1 MRVPCAIR
9 IFSESCPAAVSTF
22 CRLDRLSVVL
32 GKTLFNCE
40 IWLMNKVAILAFI
53 LLAPF
58 GVDGG
63 ELRNTYYWYC
73 PRCNYRDSA
82 HQSMDEI
89 IENRPPAKPS
99 YDSRNC
105 REAHGSTYCYWA
117 LHKGTADVDLDE
129 ITNYRE
135 RKRMKRINE
144 EFNKTN
150 NKSSYEIIQEAR
162 GREGIELEKSSNAEW
177 DKVKN
182 FKTDIFSPT
191 SSTNEATE
199 KVKNFNTDLVAPAA
213 PFEVLKK

>member
-1 MRVPCAIR
+1 
-9 IFSESCPAAVSTF
+9 
-22 CRLDRLSVVL
+22 
-32 GKTLFNCE
+32 
-40 IWLMNKVAILAFI
+40 MNKASFLAFI
-53 LLAPF
+53 FLLPF

-135 RKRMKRINE
+135 RKEKMRKIKE
-144 EFNKTN
+144 ENQKNPDIAF
-150 NKSSYEIIQEAR
+150 
-162 GREGIELEKSSNAEW
+162 EKS
-177 DKVKN
+177 
-182 FKTDIFSPT
+182 PT
-191 SSTNEATE
+191 RKFNDLMWESRRPAYVPPEIVITNQESE

>member
-1 MRVPCAIR
+1 
-9 IFSESCPAAVSTF
+9 
-22 CRLDRLSVVL
+22 
-32 GKTLFNCE
+32 
-40 IWLMNKVAILAFI
+40 MNKASFLAFI
-53 LLAPF
+53 LLLPF

-73 PRCNYRDSA
+73 PRCYYRYDR
-82 HQSMDEI
+82 HQTIDEI
-89 IENRPPAKPS
+89 IENRVPEKPS
-99 YDSRNC
+99 YNSRNC
-105 REAHGSTYCYWA
+105 AEAHGSTHCYWV
-117 LHKGTADVDLDE
+117 LKKEKINVNLDQ
-129 ITNYRE
+129 ITEYRE
-135 RKRMKRINE
+135 RKRVKGINE

-150 NKSSYEIIQEAR
+150 NKSPYEIIQEAR

-182 FKTDIFSPT
+182 FKADIFSPT

>member
-1 MRVPCAIR
+1 MRAPCAIR

-135 RKRMKRINE
+135 RKEKMRKIKE
-144 EFNKTN
+144 ENQKEPKIAFEKSPTRKFNDLMWEYKKADTEKSVSDFLKTRAAETDKTN
-150 NKSSYEIIQEAR
+150 QE
-162 GREGIELEKSSNAEW
+162 
-177 DKVKN
+177 
-182 FKTDIFSPT
+182 TDNI
-191 SSTNEATE
+191 
-199 KVKNFNTDLVAPAA
+199 KNFNTDLFAPVA
-213 PFEVLKK
+213 PFEVIKK